1 MVLIIGIVLGI
12 IIGTSFVFD
21 LFYYRIPNYIIAAGF
36 LIWFPYTLLCKGYI
50 GILYSFCGIAAVG
63 SALFAIYLAGGIG
76 AGDVKLLCMI
86 VSFLSL
92 NDGIRLIILIFFIAG
107 FFGVIK
113 ITMTAVYRL
122 SGSGHA
128 ATVNSIRFTGPVLLG
143 YLFMLLSKGGI

>member
-1 MVLIIGIVLGI
+1 M
-12 IIGTSFVFD
+12 
-21 LFYYRIPNYIIAAGF
+21 
-36 LIWFPYTLLCKGYI
+36 
-50 GILYSFCGIAAVG
+50 
-63 SALFAIYLAGGIG
+63 FAIYLAGGIG